1 MLETSNFVHG
11 SAMRSLCLVMSECC
25 LITKFHYTGPTGPDQ
40 TKSADFVGDPGLR
53 PGSREKSVRVRA
65 GPCGSGR
72 VRSGPVGSVYWNLAI
87 SGRGHGHVNSFYI
100 VDFEN
105 LATASRRYSG
115 DIHNSTVVGLF
126 MTPIRQ

>member
-1 MLETSNFVHG
+1 
-11 SAMRSLCLVMSECC
+11 MRSLCLVMSECF

-53 PGSREKSVRVRA
+53 PGSREKSVRVR
-65 GPCGSGR
+65 
-72 VRSGPVGSVYWNLAI
+72 SGPVGFVYWNLAI
-87 SGRGHGHVNSFYI
+87 SGRGHGHVNHFYI
-100 VDFEN
+100 VDLEN

-115 DIHNSTVVGLF
+115 NIHNSTVVGLF